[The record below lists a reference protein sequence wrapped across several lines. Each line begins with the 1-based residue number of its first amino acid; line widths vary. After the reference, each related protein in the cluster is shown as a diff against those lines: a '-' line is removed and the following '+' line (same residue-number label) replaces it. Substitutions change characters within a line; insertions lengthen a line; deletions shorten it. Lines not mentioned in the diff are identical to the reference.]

1 MKFIYFILC
10 FALVIPAFA
19 QVPNVSNGKIIR
31 LPDMQSVEIGARH
44 VDVWLPPGYSST
56 RSYDVLYMH
65 DGQMLFDSTQTWN
78 KQEWM
83 VDEIMGRLIAENK
96 IRPAIVVGIWNN
108 GAYRHQE
115 YFPAKPLMQIDT
127 TLRTAIITN
136 ELKGKAMADAY
147 LRFIVQV
154 VKPKID
160 SNFYTKRDRSHTFIA
175 GSSMG
180 GLISMYAFCEYP
192 EVFGGAACL
201 STHWIGSLQRNDPSI
216 PTAFLQ
222 YLEQNLPSPKGRKI
236 YFDTGDRS
244 LDSLYPAWQAK
255 ADQVM
260 KSRGYKASQWMSL
273 YFPGDDHSERAWQRR
288 LDKPLLFLLCK

>member
-1 MKFIYFILC
+1 MSLRLIVILL
-10 FALVIPAFA
+10 ALVQSATA
-19 QVPNVSNGKIIR
+19 QMPSVAYGRIVR
-31 LPDMQSVEIGARH
+31 LPDMSSAEIGPRH

-56 RSYDVLYMH
+56 RSYEVLYMH

-83 VDEIMGRLIAENK
+83 VDEIMGRLILDHK
-96 IRPAIVVGIWNN
+96 IRPAIIVGIWNN

-115 YFPAKPLMQIDT
+115 YFPAKPLMQVDSA
-127 TLRTAIITN
+127 LRTAITTN

-154 VKPKID
+154 VKPRID
-160 SNFYTKRDRSHTFIA
+160 SSFYTKRGPAHTFIA

-201 STHWIGSLQRNDPSI
+201 STHWIGSLQRNDPAI

-222 YLEQNLPSPKGRKI
+222 YLERNLPSPKGRKI

-244 LDSLYPAWQAK
+244 LDSLYPAWQQK
-255 ADQVM
+255 ADLVM
-260 KSRGYKASQWMSL
+260 KSGGYKASQWMSL
-273 YFPGDDHSERAWQRR
+273 YFPGEDHSERAWQRR
-288 LDKPLLFLLCK
+288 LDKPLLFLFRK

>member
-1 MKFIYFILC
+1 MSLRLIVILL
-10 FALVIPAFA
+10 ALVQSATA
-19 QVPNVSNGKIIR
+19 QMPSVAYGRIVR
-31 LPDMQSVEIGARH
+31 LPDMSSTELGPRH
-44 VDVWLPPGYSST
+44 VDVWLPPGYGSNK
-56 RSYDVLYMH
+56 SYDVLYMH

-83 VDEIMGRLIAENK
+83 VDEIMGRLIGEK
-96 IRPAIVVGIWNN
+96 RIRPAIVVGIWNN
-108 GAYRHQE
+108 GIYRHQE
-115 YFPAKPLMQIDT
+115 YFPTKPLLQLDSA
-127 TLRTAIITN
+127 LRTEITAN

-154 VKPKID
+154 VKPRID
-160 SNFYTKRDRSHTFIA
+160 SSFYTNRDRAHTFIA

-222 YLEQNLPSPKGRKI
+222 YLEKNLPSPKGRKI

-244 LDSLYPAWQAK
+244 LDSLYPAWQKK
-255 ADQVM
+255 ADLIM
-260 KSRGYKASQWMSL
+260 KSRGYKGSQWMSL
-273 YFPGDDHSERAWQRR
+273 YFPGEDHSERAWQRR
-288 LDKPLLFLLCK
+288 LDKPLLFLLRK